1 MDIRQDPFI
10 FCTKQRGGL
19 NRNVITKKK
28 NHPAFFKYLMAA
40 IIPAIAHD
48 LSLIFIYYFGR
59 GEHLLAATFL
69 ILLYIETTI

>member
-1 MDIRQDPFI
+1 
-10 FCTKQRGGL
+10 
-19 NRNVITKKK
+19 
-28 NHPAFFKYLMAA
+28 MAA